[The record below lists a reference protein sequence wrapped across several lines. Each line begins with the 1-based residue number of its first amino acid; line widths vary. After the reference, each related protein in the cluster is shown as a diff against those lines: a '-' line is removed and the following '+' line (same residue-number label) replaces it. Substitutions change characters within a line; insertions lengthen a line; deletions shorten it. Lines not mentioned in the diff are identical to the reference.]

1 MGGQATSARCLSVWG
16 PLGLEGVE
24 SKHLLSHSW
33 GSRRETQ
40 VWAGLVP
47 LRL

>member
-1 MGGQATSARCLSVWG
+1 MGGQATSGRCLSVWG